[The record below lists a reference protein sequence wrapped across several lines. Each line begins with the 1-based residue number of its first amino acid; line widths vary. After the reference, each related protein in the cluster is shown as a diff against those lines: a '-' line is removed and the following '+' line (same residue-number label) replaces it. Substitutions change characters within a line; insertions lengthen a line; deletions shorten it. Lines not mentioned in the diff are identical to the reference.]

1 MCTVVGKYVPV
12 PLLEGVTG
20 YQSFTPSAVHPM
32 NTKPQFKQFP
42 QHESRRMFQTIRT
55 NIFEIEICMPTKV
68 EILIR
73 AHRWYPWLDSS
84 GSILLNWKS
93 PACDR
98 ESNPVDQIER
108 SKRQKPKP
116 IFPSATASTTYPPS
130 FRKFHSPHRNQSA
143 PGCTSRKLYFRF
155 L

>member
-55 NIFEIEICMPTKV
+55 NMPFS
-68 EILIR
+68 IR
-73 AHRWYPWLDSS
+73 SHEAIDFVPISTTIQGTRLNDQQEKLVSPDWRNLW
-84 GSILLNWKS
+84 LLNLSRTKRCVVRI
-93 PACDR
+93 AA
-98 ESNPVDQIER
+98 ER
-108 SKRQKPKP
+108 LERW
-116 IFPSATASTTYPPS
+116 I
-130 FRKFHSPHRNQSA
+130 
-143 PGCTSRKLYFRF
+143 C
-155 L
+155 